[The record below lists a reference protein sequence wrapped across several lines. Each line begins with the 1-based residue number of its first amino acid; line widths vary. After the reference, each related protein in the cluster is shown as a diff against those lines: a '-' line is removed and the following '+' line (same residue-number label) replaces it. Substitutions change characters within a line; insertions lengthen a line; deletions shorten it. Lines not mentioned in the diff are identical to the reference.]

1 MIKKVFYGW
10 WIVLGCSLIGLY
22 VGGIVYYGFT
32 AFFEPLVKEFGW
44 SYTQISFATSL
55 RGMEMGIFAPII
67 GFLVDRFGSRKLIF
81 CGTIA
86 TGFGLILLSI
96 TQSLTMFYGSFLLLS
111 FGAGGCMSVVLM
123 TAIAKWFDKNVGK
136 ALGVVTCSFGAGG
149 LIISLNI
156 WLIDVFHWRTAL
168 IILGLGMWILGISLS
183 FVIRDK
189 PKQYSYIP
197 DGELLHDPM
206 SHLKNKGNEVE
217 IGFKEALKQRAFLY
231 LMIVELIR
239 NMIVSAVILHVMP
252 YLSSMGISRPTAGMV
267 ATAIPVISIVGRFGF
282 GWLGDIFDKRYMMA
296 VALCLVSIGML
307 LFCYVQ
313 QGWVILVFLLCFSP
327 GMGGIIVLA
336 RTIQREYFGRDSFGK
351 ILGII
356 MGSGSIGGIIGPTL
370 AGWVFDT
377 LRSYHF
383 IWLGF
388 CGFSGLSIWL
398 ILSIKPLMKID
409 G

>member
-10 WIVLGCSLIGLY
+10 WIVLACSLIGLY

-81 CGTIA
+81 CGTITA
-86 TGFGLILLSI
+86 GFGLILLSI

-111 FGAGGCMSVVLM
+111 FGAGGCLSVVLM

-136 ALGVVTCSFGAGG
+136 ALGVMTCSFGAGG
-149 LIISLNI
+149 LIISLVI

-168 IILGLGMWILGISLS
+168 IILGLGIWILGISLS

-189 PKQYSYIP
+189 PKENSYIP

-206 SHLKNKGNEVE
+206 AHLKNKGKEVE

-239 NMIVSAVILHVMP
+239 SMILSAVSLHVMP

-267 ATAIPVISIVGRFGF
+267 ATAIPLVSIVGRFGF

-296 VALCLVSIGML
+296 VAVCLMSMGML
-307 LFCYVQ
+307 SFCYVQ
-313 QGWVILVFLLCFSP
+313 QGWVILVFLLLFSP
-327 GMGGIIVLA
+327 GVGGTIVLA
-336 RTIQREYFGRDSFGK
+336 RTIQREYFGRDSFGRM
-351 ILGII
+351 LGII
-356 MGSGSIGGIIGPTL
+356 MGSGAIGGIIGPTI

-383 IWLGF
+383 IWLVF
-388 CGFSGLSIWL
+388 CGFGGLSLWL
-398 ILSIKPLMKID
+398 ILRIKPLMKID